1 MDVIRRR
8 KRTALPSV
16 APTNLHNHNVS
27 EDAAALVDAPVDT
40 VVERA
45 SGRRVYR
52 TVSTLEAPSPLKRA
66 RTNQSAGQ
74 SRLLDA
80 LHLAPVEVDERYE
93 LFGDDPLPP
102 VPPKAPRKGRGLT
115 EPSMA
120 EWRTKRPAYLNEL
133 LRRDGTAGAEETV
146 CAGHGCDV
154 AHPQYRCQ
162 SCHGVQMFCQAC
174 CVAKHESNPLH
185 IVEYWDGCCFAKKT
199 LKELGLRIQFGH
211 HRCVRPRS
219 APTTFVV
226 LHTNG
231 IHEVN
236 VDYCGCESE
245 AANGEYYIQ
254 LLRGG
259 WYPATHVAPQTAATF
274 ELLDFFHAQ
283 MLQAKTTMYDFYI
296 ALEKLTNNT
305 GVKPSTRYPEFL
317 RITRQYRHLL
327 LLKRAGR
334 GHDPSGIFGT
344 QPGECAVLCPAC
356 PRPGINLPDGW
367 ENVSAEQSELRD
379 PGLGT
384 GWAYFT
390 ENEPYRQYLLS
401 VTDQKEI
408 STCSGLAALDYA
420 NTKFSRGYSSTGVG
434 MGVCARHEFVQPN
447 GVVDLQKGERYA
459 NMDYIFA
466 SILRHWDH
474 RLKKVISYDI
484 VCQWWKML
492 KERLL
497 HLPPLLRMKIV
508 MRLTD
513 GEGIERPWANI
524 GGVATSTREQGP
536 GFRRDTLDDHWNYWN
551 WVKLTL
557 LPRLLRRRLD
567 IAKVEAA
574 KQADAFEEF
583 SQQQAERVA
592 IWRKMVEDF
601 EGETEQGPDVK
612 RKCKNPYACV
622 VKGKT
627 EADIRLEFS
636 TQEAED
642 AKNGVPALHD
652 VSPSGFIYAGLELE
666 EEQRRVRLQAE
677 LKTAKTTGQQISMSA
692 LRTKLTRGIQRF
704 RKLQA
709 LYTPAALQAAARV
722 PADTSQLLEDAPLF
736 LPSALS
742 DQERATG
749 CTAGLVNIETRV
761 RDAQCRS
768 ALVRLRNQLHIKSR
782 GGDPAKVGWQK
793 LRKRDIRLLEDPEEL
808 SKRQAKHEKQE
819 ERRRARE
826 RRLMA
831 EGELPLV
838 AGRAEVD
845 DDDSDGEER
854 EARGGESVREVSW
867 IWTVAGMEGTDAEL
881 EDVLRI
887 EWAKAYA
894 RSRRWKEE
902 VMLLEEEMRR
912 VIVTFEYNTS
922 SWDARS
928 QVIKVGEVD
937 ELFAEGAIAYAIKQA
952 RMFRQMAEEAKTT
965 FTEERLANGKKRRV
979 RRPAMPDR
987 ADSGSEGEGEDKG
1000 EDEGEDAWDG
1010 LGDAEERGDVHS
1022 DEEVFLGARTRRIEG
1037 GFPQAEVLLLSR
1049 E

>member
-1 MDVIRRR
+1 MFSSF
-8 KRTALPSV
+8 K
-16 APTNLHNHNVS
+16 
-27 EDAAALVDAPVDT
+27 
-40 VVERA
+40 
-45 SGRRVYR
+45 
-52 TVSTLEAPSPLKRA
+52 
-66 RTNQSAGQ
+66 
-74 SRLLDA
+74 
-80 LHLAPVEVDERYE
+80 
-93 LFGDDPLPP
+93 
-102 VPPKAPRKGRGLT
+102 
-115 EPSMA
+115 MA
-120 EWRTKRPAYLNEL
+120 EWRPKRPEYLNEL

-146 CAGHGCDV
+146 CAGHGCTV
-154 AHPQYRCQ
+154 GHPQFRCQ
-162 SCHGVQMFCQAC
+162 SCHGTLMFCQAC

-185 IVEYWDGCCFAKKT
+185 IVEYWDGQCFTKKT

-211 HRCVRPRS
+211 HRCVRPRP

-236 VDYCGCESE
+236 VDYCGCERE
-245 AANGEYYIQ
+245 AANGEHHIQ

-283 MLQAKTTMYDFYI
+283 TLQAKTTMYDFYV

-317 RITRQYRHLL
+317 RVTRQYRHLL
-327 LLKRAGR
+327 ILKRAGR

-367 ENVSAEQSELRD
+367 ENAASEQRFLYVLFLALDACFRLKRRMVSSELRD

-447 GVVDLQKGERYA
+447 GVGDLQKGERYA

-466 SILRHWDH
+466 SILRHWDA
-474 RLKKVISYDI
+474 RLRKVISYDI
-484 VCQWWKML
+484 VCQWWKSL

-497 HLPPLLRMKIV
+497 HLPPLLRLKMV
-508 MRLTD
+508 MHLMRFVIPKMHINAHILACRLLFSLSFLLGAGQTD

-557 LPRLLRRRLD
+557 IARLIRRRLD
-567 IAKVEAA
+567 IAKVEAS
-574 KQADAFEEF
+574 KQADAFEAF
-583 SQQQAERVA
+583 SQQQEERVPV
-592 IWRKMVEDF
+592 WRKMVEDF
-601 EGETEQGPDVK
+601 EAESEQGPDVK

-622 VKGKT
+622 VKVSKP
-627 EADIRLEFS
+627 EADVRLEFS

-642 AKNGVPALHD
+642 AQKGVPALHD
-652 VSPSGFIYAGLELE
+652 VSPSGFIYAGLDLE
-666 EEQRRVRLQAE
+666 EEQRRVRLQGE
-677 LKTAKTTGQQISMSA
+677 LKKAKTTGQQISMTS

-704 RKLQA
+704 RKLQGV
-709 LYTPAALQAAARV
+709 YTPAALQAAARV
-722 PADTSQLLEDAPLF
+722 SSEASQLPEDTPLF

-742 DQERATG
+742 EQERATG
-749 CTAGLVNIETRV
+749 CTAGLINIEARA
-761 RDAQCRS
+761 RDAQCRT
-768 ALVRLRNQLHIKSR
+768 ALVRLRNQLHIKTRFLIYKKIHSR
-782 GGDPAKVGWQK
+782 HQGANTRSRTIVTRNESKIRLHSERYQAAWEAIRSLSGGDATKVGWQK

-808 SKRQAKHEKQE
+808 SKRQAKRERQE
-819 ERRRARE
+819 ERRRAKE
-826 RRLMA
+826 RRLTA
-831 EGELPLV
+831 EGEIPLV
-838 AGRAEVD
+838 PPPAEDD

-867 IWTVAGMEGTDAEL
+867 IWTVAGTAGTDAEL
-881 EDVLRI
+881 EDALRI

-912 VIVTFEYNTS
+912 IL
-922 SWDARS
+922 
-928 QVIKVGEVD
+928 QVIRVGEVD

-952 RMFRQMAEEAKTT
+952 RMFRQMAEDAQRI
-965 FTEERLANGKKRRV
+965 FTEEKLANGKKRTA
-979 RRPAMPDR
+979 RRPAMVDG
-987 ADSGSEGEGEDKG
+987 ADSSSSEE
-1000 EDEGEDAWDG
+1000 EDEGGEDGEEGWDG
-1010 LGDAEERGDVHS
+1010 RGDAEERGDVHS
-1022 DEEVFLGARTRRIEG
+1022 DEEFFLGGEDE
-1037 GFPQAEVLLLSR
+1037 QD
-1049 E
+1049 

>member
-1 MDVIRRR
+1 M
-8 KRTALPSV
+8 
-16 APTNLHNHNVS
+16 
-27 EDAAALVDAPVDT
+27 
-40 VVERA
+40 
-45 SGRRVYR
+45 
-52 TVSTLEAPSPLKRA
+52 
-66 RTNQSAGQ
+66 AG
-74 SRLLDA
+74 
-80 LHLAPVEVDERYE
+80 
-93 LFGDDPLPP
+93 
-102 VPPKAPRKGRGLT
+102 
-115 EPSMA
+115 
-120 EWRTKRPAYLNEL
+120 WRPKRPAYLTEL

-146 CAGHGCDV
+146 CAGHSCN
-154 AHPQYRCQ
+154 ATHPRYRCQ

-174 CVAKHESNPLH
+174 CVANHESHPLH
-185 IVEYWDGCCFAKKT
+185 IVEYWDGYCTKKA
-199 LKELGLRIQFGH
+199 LKDLGLRTQFGH
-211 HRCVRPRS
+211 CCCVRPRS
-219 APTTFVV
+219 APTTFVI

-231 IHEVN
+231 IHEVS

-245 AANGEYYIQ
+245 AANGEHYIQ

-274 ELLDFFHAQ
+274 EMLDFFHAQ
-283 MLQAKTTMYDFYI
+283 TLQAKTTMYDFYV
-296 ALEKLTNNT
+296 ALEKLTNHT

-327 LLKRAGR
+327 LLKWAGR

-344 QPGECAVLCPAC
+344 QPGECAVLCPARS
-356 PRPGINLPDGW
+356 RPGVNLPDGW
-367 ENVSAEQSELRD
+367 ENASPERRFLYVLFLALDACFRLKRRMISSELRD

-447 GVVDLQKGERYA
+447 GVGDLQKGERYA

-466 SILRHWDH
+466 SILRHWDQ

-508 MRLTD
+508 MSLIHFVIPKMHINAHILACRLLFSLSFLLGAGQTD

-551 WVKLTL
+551 WYSLSYIA
-557 LPRLLRRRLD
+557 RLLRRRLD

-574 KQADAFEEF
+574 KQGDTFEEF
-583 SQQQAERVA
+583 SQQQAERVPA
-592 IWRKMVEDF
+592 WRKMVEDF
-601 EGETEQGPDVK
+601 EAETEQGPDVK
-612 RKCKNPYACV
+612 RKCKKP
-622 VKGKT
+622 T

-642 AKNGVPALHD
+642 AKKGVPALHD
-652 VSPSGFIYAGLELE
+652 VSPSGFIYAGLDLE

-677 LKTAKTTGQQISMSA
+677 LKKAKTTGQQISMSA
-692 LRTKLTRGIQRF
+692 LRAKLTRSIQRF

-722 PADTSQLLEDAPLF
+722 PADASQLPEDAPLF

-749 CTAGLVNIETRV
+749 CTAGLVNIEAQARN
-761 RDAQCRS
+761 AQCRS
-768 ALVRLRNQLHIKSR
+768 ALVRLRNQLHIKTRFLIYKKIHSR
-782 GGDPAKVGWQK
+782 HQGVNTRA
-793 LRKRDIRLLEDPEEL
+793 RTIL
-808 SKRQAKHEKQE
+808 SRRQAKRERQE

-826 RRLMA
+826 RCLTA

-838 AGRAEVD
+838 AASTEVD
-845 DDDSDGEER
+845 DDDSNGEER

-867 IWTVAGMEGTDAEL
+867 IWTVAGTAGTDAEL
-881 EDVLRI
+881 EDALRI
-887 EWAKAYA
+887 EWVKAYA

-912 VIVTFEYNTS
+912 VVVTFEYNAS
-922 SWDARS
+922 CWDVRG

-952 RMFRQMAEEAKTT
+952 RMFRQMAEDAKTT
-965 FTEERLANGKKRRV
+965 FTEERLANGKKRTV
-979 RRPAMPDR
+979 RRPVVEDR
-987 ADSGSEGEGEDKG
+987 ADSSSEDEDDEGDGEGD
-1000 EDEGEDAWDG
+1000 WDG
-1010 LGDAEERGDVHS
+1010 LGDAEERDDVHS
-1022 DEEVFLGARTRRIEG
+1022 NEEVFLGGED
-1037 GFPQAEVLLLSR
+1037 E
-1049 E
+1049 ED

>member
-1 MDVIRRR
+1 M
-8 KRTALPSV
+8 
-16 APTNLHNHNVS
+16 
-27 EDAAALVDAPVDT
+27 
-40 VVERA
+40 
-45 SGRRVYR
+45 
-52 TVSTLEAPSPLKRA
+52 
-66 RTNQSAGQ
+66 AGW
-74 SRLLDA
+74 R
-80 LHLAPVEVDERYE
+80 
-93 LFGDDPLPP
+93 
-102 VPPKAPRKGRGLT
+102 PR
-115 EPSMA
+115 
-120 EWRTKRPAYLNEL
+120 RPAYLNEL
-133 LRRDGTAGAEETV
+133 LRRDGTAGTDETV
-146 CAGHGCDV
+146 CAGHGCD
-154 AHPQYRCQ
+154 ATNPKYCCQ

-174 CVAKHESNPLH
+174 CVANHESHPLH
-185 IVEYWDGCCFAKKT
+185 IVEYWDGCCFTKKT

-211 HRCVRPRS
+211 RRCVRPRS

-231 IHEVN
+231 IHEVS

-245 AANGEYYIQ
+245 AANGEHYIQ

-274 ELLDFFHAQ
+274 EMLDFFHAQ
-283 MLQAKTTMYDFYI
+283 TLQAKTTMYDFYV
-296 ALEKLTNNT
+296 ALEKLTNHT

-356 PRPGINLPDGW
+356 PRPGVNLPDSW
-367 ENVSAEQSELRD
+367 ENASPEQSELCD
-379 PGLGT
+379 PVLGT

-447 GVVDLQKGERYA
+447 GVGDLQKGERYA

-466 SILRHWDH
+466 SILRHWDQ

-508 MRLTD
+508 MHLIHFVIPKMHINAHILACRLLFSLSFLLGAGQTD

-536 GFRRDTLDDHWNYWN
+536 GFRHDTLDDHWNYWN

-574 KQADAFEEF
+574 KQADTFEEF
-583 SQQQAERVA
+583 SQQQAECVPA
-592 IWRKMVEDF
+592 WRKMVEDF
-601 EGETEQGPDVK
+601 EAETEQGPDVK

-642 AKNGVPALHD
+642 AKNGVPALHN
-652 VSPSGFIYAGLELE
+652 VSPSGFIYAGLDLQ

-677 LKTAKTTGQQISMSA
+677 LKKAKTTGQQISMSA

-722 PADTSQLLEDAPLF
+722 PADASQLPEDAPLF

-742 DQERATG
+742 DQECATG
-749 CTAGLVNIETRV
+749 CTAGLVNIEARV

-768 ALVRLRNQLHIKSR
+768 ALVRLRNQLHIKTRFLIYKKIHSR
-782 GGDPAKVGWQK
+782 HQGANTRSRTIVTRNESKIRLHLERYQAAWEAIRSLSGGDPVKVGWQK

-808 SKRQAKHEKQE
+808 SRRQAK
-819 ERRRARE
+819 
-826 RRLMA
+826 
-831 EGELPLV
+831 P
-838 AGRAEVD
+838 
-845 DDDSDGEER
+845 
-854 EARGGESVREVSW
+854 
-867 IWTVAGMEGTDAEL
+867 
-881 EDVLRI
+881 LRI

-902 VMLLEEEMRR
+902 VMLLKEEMRR
-912 VIVTFEYNTS
+912 VVVTFKYNAS
-922 SWDARS
+922 CWDARG
-928 QVIKVGEVD
+928 QVIRVGEVD
-937 ELFAEGAIAYAIKQA
+937 KLFAEGAIAYAIKQG
-952 RMFRQMAEEAKTT
+952 RMFQQMAEDAKTT

-979 RRPAMPDR
+979 QRPVVVDQ
-987 ADSGSEGEGEDKG
+987 ADSGSEGED
-1000 EDEGEDAWDG
+1000 DEGNGEGDWD
-1010 LGDAEERGDVHS
+1010 
-1022 DEEVFLGARTRRIEG
+1022 
-1037 GFPQAEVLLLSR
+1037 
-1049 E
+1049 